1 MREGIYQLVSAFLC
15 KIGGFMGLFKIK
27 ARDKPKVEDR
37 TMGSDYTFYMCETS
51 AGKNVNERSTMQVLL
66 TWINLNN
73 FIFKNYS

>member
-1 MREGIYQLVSAFLC
+1 
-15 KIGGFMGLFKIK
+15 MGLFKIK
-27 ARDKPKVEDR
+27 ARDKPNVEDR

-73 FIFKNYS
+73 FIFKNYSWGNFAISLNK